1 MGAEGGRRPPPGSRN
16 AAGGARGGQQQQ
28 QATIYKQVDCSDL
41 NVEEDIQREKLKG
54 ATEIAEGLRDVQETF
69 DEFGRLIQHQ
79 QTGLDNMEQ
88 NVDNSVKHTQK
99 GTENLRGAN
108 KEQKKSRK
116 CMFILIGI
124 LAVVLCVIVIVVVVV
139 TKK

>member
-1 MGAEGGRRPPPGSRN
+1 MAGNTFGQLFTVTSFGESHGPALGCVVDGCPPGLEL
-16 AAGGARGGQQQQ
+16 
-28 QATIYKQVDCSDL
+28 D
-41 NVEEDIQREKLKG
+41 EEDIQREKLKG

-79 QTGLDNMEQ
+79 QVGLDNMEK

-124 LAVVLCVIVIVVVVV
+124 LAVLHR
-139 TKK
+139 T